1 MHHAPQTRRG
11 SALVLSIIAVT
22 VVSILA
28 AAFMQLALSVTR
40 RLSSSS
46 DTVQAMNIAEAGL
59 AEAYTGLGVARSG
72 NIGSADAPAL
82 FGGGLLWV
90 EATEH
95 ASGMI
100 ELASTA
106 MYGTGRATLGLV
118 CEPVMTSVAQL
129 GFFTIDDL
137 RLNPDVRLDSYD
149 SSKGTYASQV
159 NTSLNNQGIVGSNGD
174 ISIASGNQIFGDVI
188 SGPTGTIDVASGSVV
203 TGGQS
208 ARPEAEVL
216 PPVEPPAIDLAKPIK
231 YTSGTPMVIPP
242 GEAGF
247 ESLEIGK
254 DTKLILKG
262 PLTVVFGELYTA
274 LNSEVVFDTTDGPIE
289 MYVTESLDFKTG
301 SFVSTTTQKTADTVI
316 MVSAPE
322 GKTINFGAKST
333 FYGFIYAPTAE
344 VHISAQYELF
354 GGVVCKS
361 LQLAAQGKMHADLS
375 LGATIE
381 STLPR
386 LHAWRVV
393 DLPQQ
398 VAARRMDPFNVLG
411 IDPDTLLPLAA
422 AHADQTL
429 ELRYIATDGST
440 DNYFGPESD
449 FDWDLVKELLYGV
462 RDGLAFYLPDD
473 YADQDLLGND
483 PMVDLVA
490 SSMTSKELKNAL
502 LAAAPVSTDALVAAC
517 ERDPPMNKSD
527 LEAVLDAH
535 TPLES
540 DTLFAAIGSESLD
553 SKALKNVL
561 IDNSPLSTDVLAAVL
576 LRNPPLSTSDLTSL
590 LSKQ

>member
-553 SKALKNVL
+553 SQALKNVL